1 MDRRHEHVRLLA
13 IFHFIYAG
21 LIVAGSL
28 VPIVWLLF
36 ASIWWPELANEV
48 ERESGDLPV
57 MASGALA
64 MGFASFGVLLAWI
77 WAGVLVFAGR
87 SLWAQSLWAVVLT
100 VSGSYEQIYTY
111 VIFGGL
117 LFHIGTAGAVIVL
130 RRRSPDTER
139 PYKVWG
145 CPWVPLLFILASSL
159 LLVNTLV
166 ENRWSR

>member
-64 MGFASFGVLLAWI
+64 MGFASFGILLAWI

-87 SLWAQSLWAVVLT
+87 SLLTLRRHTFCMVVA
-100 VSGSYEQIYTY
+100 
-111 VIFGGL
+111 GL
-117 LFHIGTAGAVIVL
+117 ACLSVPLGTALGI
-130 RRRSPDTER
+130 S
-139 PYKVWG
+139 
-145 CPWVPLLFILASSL
+145 
-159 LLVNTLV
+159 TLV
-166 ENRWSR
+166 ILNRQDVIQLFRGDETA